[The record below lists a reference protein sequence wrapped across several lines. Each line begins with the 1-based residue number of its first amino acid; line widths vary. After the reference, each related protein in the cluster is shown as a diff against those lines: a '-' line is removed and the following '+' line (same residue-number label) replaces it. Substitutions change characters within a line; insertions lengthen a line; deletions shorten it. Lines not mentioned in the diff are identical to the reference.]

1 MLTKFHEKHFFQI
14 TIFLALVSVALAEP
28 KADLVRRGRQG
39 GRNLSQRQRQSRQD
53 AAIIQG
59 GVDFSGCVNDRESGL
74 CCVEKEE
81 TVTSIEK
88 V

>member
-1 MLTKFHEKHFFQI
+1 M
-14 TIFLALVSVALAEP
+14 ALVSVALAGP

-59 GVDFSGCVNDRESGL
+59 GVDFSGCVNDQESGL

-81 TVTSIEK
+81 TVTTIQK